1 MSTMVLVYLRSSK
14 DRTMKTIERKKTED
28 DIIDLI
34 HTLVSEGEV
43 QRAIEL
49 YNNFK
54 GRIEHGSV
62 FIEY

>member
-1 MSTMVLVYLRSSK
+1 MT
-14 DRTMKTIERKKTED
+14 TIERTKTED

-43 QRAIEL
+43 QKAIEL
-49 YNNFK
+49 YRNFK
-54 GRIEHGSV
+54 GKIEQGPV